1 MASHM
6 LSGLE
11 FGDWFGVCETGS
23 GSNFKFSPLCTDSVM
38 STILQTRR
46 NLAPSKQGSRQ
57 RNKAAAQGAIPMM
70 PAHPAPIA
78 PAPGPGNYG
87 ASSQNFYAALS
98 QVAFLQQVSVV
109 VDF

>member
-1 MASHM
+1 MIGLASM
-6 LSGLE
+6 KLAVVQILSS
-11 FGDWFGVCETGS
+11 VCCVLTL
-23 GSNFKFSPLCTDSVM
+23 LCQL
-38 STILQTRR
+38 LQTRR